1 MNRSAWVLG
10 ALVLVGAPSLAAAQ
24 ALTKCTVGQ
33 VVTDKED
40 KTGVVISAASNLCQV
55 KYPDGQTYGWI
66 YWDLRPAAA
75 PEQPGTPTAAAKL
88 PATAAGP
95 PPANAPADAVPSPTI
110 LRPAPSPHTL
120 VYHAD
125 SRGQFSF
132 TATVNGASVRFLV
145 DTGATFVT
153 LTRED
158 ARAVGIN
165 SEVLVFNRRAITANG
180 EVRIAPV
187 VLREIRIEQLA
198 VDNVV
203 AAVQEQN
210 LKQSVLG
217 MSFLRRLKSFEM
229 REGAL
234 TISW

>member
-1 MNRSAWVLG
+1 MNRPVL
-10 ALVLVGAPSLAAAQ
+10 ALCAVAVAGAPSLVAAQ
-24 ALTKCTVGQ
+24 ALSKCTVGQ

-55 KYPDGQTYGWI
+55 KYPDGQTYRWI

-75 PEQPGTPTAAAKL
+75 PEQSGMPMVAAKL
-88 PATAAGP
+88 PATAAGSS
-95 PPANAPADAVPSPTI
+95 PASAPADAVPSPTI

-125 SRGQFSF
+125 SRGQFSV
-132 TATVNGASVRFLV
+132 TATVNGVSVRFLV

-158 ARAVGIN
+158 ARGVGIN
-165 SEVLVFNRRAITANG
+165 LEAPVFNRRAITANG

-198 VDNVV
+198 IDNVV

>member
-1 MNRSAWVLG
+1 MLG
-10 ALVLVGAPSLAAAQ
+10 LCALVVAAVPLANAEPP
-24 ALTKCTVGQ
+24 KV
-33 VVTDKED
+33 D
-40 KTGVVISAASNLCQV
+40 
-55 KYPDGQTYGWI
+55 
-66 YWDLRPAAA
+66 
-75 PEQPGTPTAAAKL
+75 AKL
-88 PATAAGP
+88 FV
-95 PPANAPADAVPSPTI
+95 DVAVPSPDATQTNAAPLQTI
-110 LRPAPSPHTL
+110 LRPAPSPHIL

-125 SRGQFSF
+125 PRGQFSF
-132 TATVNGASVRFLV
+132 SAVVNGAPVRFLV

-165 SEVLVFNRRAITANG
+165 PDALVFNRRAITANG

-198 VDNVV
+198 IDNVV
-203 AAVQEQN
+203 AAVQDQN

>member
-1 MNRSAWVLG
+1 MNRPIFGLC
-10 ALVLVGAPSLAAAQ
+10 AL
-24 ALTKCTVGQ
+24 
-33 VVTDKED
+33 
-40 KTGVVISAASNLCQV
+40 VISAAV
-55 KYPDGQTYGWI
+55 
-66 YWDLRPAAA
+66 
-75 PEQPGTPTAAAKL
+75 
-88 PATAAGP
+88 
-95 PPANAPADAVPSPTI
+95 PANAELPVVDAKLLADAAVPSPAATPANAVPLPTI
-110 LRPAPSPHTL
+110 LRPAPSPHIL

-125 SRGQFSF
+125 PRGQFSF
-132 TATVNGASVRFLV
+132 SAVVNGAPVRFLV

-165 SEVLVFNRRAITANG
+165 PDALVFNRRAITANG

-198 VDNVV
+198 IDNVV

-217 MSFLRRLKSFEM
+217 MSFLRRLKGFEM